1 MMNELLKQ
9 MKKLKIGHSY
19 DTFAA
24 QLLVIGSQKTH
35 KPEEI
40 QEILQQ
46 MDKQVQ

>member
-9 MKKLKIGHSY
+9 MGKLKIGHSY

-24 QLLVIGSQKTH
+24 QILVIGSQKTH

-40 QEILQQ
+40 QEIMQQ
-46 MDKQVQ
+46 LDKQVQ